1 MSLFIFYILSYLPS
15 KTLGCFSGRLM
26 SPASDQKLFCEF
38 AQRSIVFQMNL
49 WGRKWS
55 PRPVPPPSWLLPS
68 TDFNILIFLL
78 IFITSLLLALDLI
91 CSSLSSFL
99 KWKLGLLILDLFL
112 AYRCIQCYKFS
123 WVMHPTD
130 TLLYFHSHLVQN
142 IPNFCFRFLI
152 WLMYYLEVCCLI
164 SKYNLL

>member
-1 MSLFIFYILSYLPS
+1 M
-15 KTLGCFSGRLM
+15 GCFSGRLM
-26 SPASDQKLFCEF
+26 SSASDQELFCEICLGF
-38 AQRSIVFQMNL
+38 SCSLDEICRGGSGL
-49 WGRKWS
+49 
-55 PRPVPPPSWLLPS
+55 PVLFLRHLGSSLRLP
-68 TDFNILIFLL
+68 DFNLLIFLQ
-78 IFITSLLLALDLI
+78 IFITSLLIALNLI

-123 WVMHPTD
+123 SEWCIPQIS
-130 TLLYFHSHLVQN
+130 LLYFHSHLVQN